1 MEEEKKEKVSKKR
14 VKKEKKIEVKEEKTE
29 QELREEFFDAKED
42 KESIVG
48 KILNVILWIVLFVW
62 MALCL
67 VDFYKTHKKEEPL
80 FTFKKYTQ
88 KYEDGEVTSY
98 TGLGY
103 KIYNYNRKCYNG
115 VEFGPFWTQD
125 GSLTSDTCSK

>member
-1 MEEEKKEKVSKKR
+1 MEEENKEKKSRKR
-14 VKKEKKIEVKEEKTE
+14 VKKEVVKEEKTE
-29 QELREEFFDAKED
+29 QELRDEFFDAKED

-48 KILNVILWIVLFVW
+48 KILNVILWLVLFAWIAV
-62 MALCL
+62 CL
-67 VDFYKTHKKEEPL
+67 VDFYKTRKREEPL

-103 KIYNYNRKCYNG
+103 KIFDYNRKCYNG
-115 VEFGPFWTQD
+115 IEFGPFWTKD
-125 GSLTSDTCSK
+125 GSIKSETCSK